1 MDFLRKAQRGA
12 ARLAAPWLFRRYFSK
27 GRKTRTPWAQ
37 GKRFCVTISFD
48 YDFPEDVQ
56 AIPELLELL
65 ESYEVPASHACIG
78 KFVER
83 EPGLHRKILE
93 RKDEIINHTYSHPN
107 NETFN
112 PDRFFNKMPEAE
124 QEEEIAGFEKVAH
137 DLLDY
142 QASGFRT
149 PHFGNLHTQSVYDIL
164 ERRRYRYSSS
174 TTMTTTESWGQ
185 PYRPARKDFHQRGK
199 PADTQKNRNNGQ
211 RENAKESGHDAESAD
226 QATSAYRLW
235 ELPMMACPEH
245 YKPLF
250 DSWHCFRSQPP
261 AHAHDGDFFR
271 LFGKS
276 VALAEEYGT
285 YLNFYFDPRDVVHLK
300 DFERSLALLKE
311 KDAWLA
317 KSEDVAAWSE
327 NAEGAAKTPAPSGNA

>member
-1 MDFLRKAQRGA
+1 MDILRKAQRGA

-27 GRKTRTPWAQ
+27 GSKTAAHWPQ
-37 GKRFCVTISFD
+37 GKRFAVTISFD
-48 YDFPEDVQ
+48 YDFPEDVA

-78 KFVER
+78 KFIEH
-83 EPGLHRKILE
+83 EPALHRNILE

-112 PDRFFNKMPEAE
+112 PDRFFNEMTEDE
-124 QEEEIAGFEKVAH
+124 QEEEISGFERVAQK
-137 DLLDY
+137 LLDY
-142 QASGFRT
+142 RAPGFRT

-164 ERRRYRYSSS
+164 ERRGYRYSSS
-174 TTMTTTESWGQ
+174 TTLTNTQSWGA
-185 PYRPARKDFHQRGK
+185 PYRPARSDFRKRGENTK
-199 PADTQKNRNNGQ
+199 A
-211 RENAKESGHDAESAD
+211 ENANG
-226 QATSAYRLW
+226 AYPLW

-261 AHAHDGDFFR
+261 AHDKDGDFYR
-271 LFGKS
+271 LFEKAIQLG
-276 VALAEEYGT
+276 ETYGT

-300 DFERSLALLKE
+300 DFERSLALLKQ
-311 KDAWLA
+311 KDVWLA
-317 KSEDVAAWSE
+317 RSQDVAALFE
-327 NAEGAAKTPAPSGNA
+327 DAEKTRARTPTGMVA

>member
-12 ARLAAPWLFRRYFSK
+12 ARLAAPLLFRHYFSK
-27 GRKTRTPWAQ
+27 GRNVAVRWPQ
-37 GKRFCVTISFD
+37 GRRFAVTISFD
-48 YDFPEDVQ
+48 YDFPEDVA

-78 KFVER
+78 KFIER
-83 EPGLHRKILE
+83 EPELHCRILE

-112 PDRFFNKMPEAE
+112 PDRFFNEMTEAE
-124 QEEEIAGFEKVAH
+124 QEEEISGFERVAQK
-137 DLLDY
+137 LLDY
-142 QASGFRT
+142 KAPGFRT

-164 ERRRYRYSSS
+164 ERRGYRYSSS
-174 TTMTTTESWGQ
+174 TTLTNTQSWGA
-185 PYRPARKDFHQRGK
+185 PYRPARGDFRKRGHTHDAQRGSAMK
-199 PADTQKNRNNGQ
+199 
-211 RENAKESGHDAESAD
+211 SDAP
-226 QATSAYRLW
+226 YPLW

-261 AHAHDGDFFR
+261 AHNKDGDFYR
-271 LFGKS
+271 LFEKAVQLGES
-276 VALAEEYGT
+276 YGA

-300 DFERSLALLKE
+300 DFERSLALLKQ

-317 KSEDVAAWSE
+317 KSQDVAALFE
-327 NAEGAAKTPAPSGNA
+327 DAEKARAQTPTGNVA